1 MTGHTA
7 FSNETTK
14 TPFIFTSKNINP
26 NITSHQSKLM
36 HFHCHLNH
44 CFDVVLV
51 SKLGDVMKHLENQ
64 KNKKNKQKQSF
75 FFLFCVFFFF

>member
-1 MTGHTA
+1 MKQSKHL
-7 FSNETTK
+7 SS
-14 TPFIFTSKNINP
+14 FTSKNINP

-64 KNKKNKQKQSF
+64 KTRKTKTILF
-75 FFLFCVFFFF
+75 FFLFCVCFFF